1 MTNLFMTVSKDKK
14 QDGKLFVR
22 IDLNVVDA
30 LMKLARPNEI
40 SPDLITK
47 VIQHCHTCDKW
58 RAEEKNE

>member
-1 MTNLFMTVSKDKK
+1 MTGSINKK

-30 LMKLARPNEI
+30 LMELARPNKI

-47 VIQHCHTCDKW
+47 AILHCHTCEKW
-58 RAEEKNE
+58 QLEQEKKE

>member
-1 MTNLFMTVSKDKK
+1 MTGSINKK

-40 SPDLITK
+40 SPELITK
-47 VIQHCHTCDKW
+47 AILHCHTCDTW
-58 RAEEKNE
+58 RIEQKKHV